1 MTYNANRRRPSL
13 QALGSPS
20 GSPSTAVGSPLQ
32 ADRPSPYPSFMPN
45 ASGVYDLGG
54 AGVKRGM
61 KGINKQIAQT
71 NLGLFQSA
79 VNPLLSSLSGLTQQ
93 ANTDRF
99 SDTER
104 SAYLAPR
111 LQALDQQY
119 SQGSGLLDRTL
130 ASRGMD
136 MSSGAV
142 QNWANM
148 RGQYNNAR
156 AGLISG
162 LFDAEEGRQR
172 MDQAQLRDLL
182 MALTGRT
189 GQQASNNAQFMM
201 NWRQQQ
207 DALNAQNGG
216 GFGDLLGGLVGLG
229 GAYLSRPRLPS
240 LGSFGGVGGGV
251 GRAVGGLF

>member
-1 MTYNANRRRPSL
+1 MALMNQNRPRVQRPSL
-13 QALGSPS
+13 QAL

-32 ADRPSPYPSFMPN
+32 ADGPSPYPSFMPN
-45 ASGVYDLGG
+45 QSGVYNLQG

-79 VNPLLSSLSGLTQQ
+79 VNPLLSSVNSLTQQ

-119 SQGSGLLDRTL
+119 QQAGGMLDRTL
-130 ASRGMD
+130 AARGMD
-136 MSSGAV
+136 TSSGAV
-142 QNWANM
+142 QNWANLA
-148 RGQYNNAR
+148 GQNANAR
-156 AGLISG
+156 AGLVSG

-189 GQQASNNAQFMM
+189 GQQASNNAQFGM
-201 NWRQQQ
+201 NYGLQQQ
-207 DALNAQNGG
+207 AMDQQSNP
-216 GFGDLLGGLVGLG
+216 FGDILGGLVGLG
-229 GAYLSRPRLPS
+229 GAYLGRPRLPS
-240 LGSFGGVGGGV
+240 LGGFGGVGS
-251 GRAVGGLF
+251 AVGGLF